1 MGFPNLVAIAFAFR
15 LMRSVL
21 LGTQALLIAVVPLFP
36 RQHLVDKAG
45 CETYFFVLPS
55 LYERYQFVQ
64 CGPSVSPKHP
74 TNQRLKVVLPVR
86 FCRSVIDPRSMYTV
100 FSSSNNHVVRHLL
113 CGGVPATSQG
123 RV

>member
-1 MGFPNLVAIAFAFR
+1 MGFPNLVAIAFACR
-15 LMRSVL
+15 LMRSL
-21 LGTQALLIAVVPLFP
+21 LLDTQALLITVVSVNP

-45 CETYFFVLPS
+45 CDAYFFVLAS

-64 CGPSVSPKHP
+64 CGPSISPKHP
-74 TNQRLKVVLPVR
+74 TNQWQSVTPCR
-86 FCRSVIDPRSMYTV
+86 FCRSVIDPRSMFSV
-100 FSSSNNHVVRHLL
+100 SSSSNNHAVRHLL